1 MQFQRILLHY
11 KTSESNLFP
20 SRTARAGK
28 KKHLMEE
35 VGNQEFCPSLSLS
48 LSLSLSRSQLL
59 FPPSPKKREEETEKR
74 FWLQN
79 NRE

>member
-1 MQFQRILLHY
+1 MQFQRILLHD
-11 KTSESNLFP
+11 KTSESNLFL

-35 VGNQEFCPSLSLS
+35 VGNQEFCLSLS
-48 LSLSLSRSQLL
+48 LSLSFSIPAP
-59 FPPSPKKREEETEKR
+59 FFPSPKKREEETEKR